1 MKKLVSLALALIM
14 VLALAGTALA
24 YSPEAPITI
33 QFWHNRGS
41 GANLQATEQAVDD
54 FNATVGK
61 EKGIFVEQQ
70 FIGGYND
77 LYTKTQ
83 LATQSGEQPVIASS
97 GNTYIAPLVDDG
109 ILYDMMPLAQR
120 DGFDVSNILDCFM
133 EIAGNT
139 DGQLY
144 SLPYIRSTPVLYYNK
159 TIADELNLTVPTTMD
174 ELIEF
179 AKAFIQKDADGTITR
194 WGFEMFNDY
203 GYYQASFLWQLGEPM
218 VSADGTSPALEGT
231 SMLKQFTDW
240 KKWVEEGVCRP
251 FDSTQ
256 APDIVKQMLYQGK
269 IGCYLDSSGSMK
281 NNLLHMT
288 EAGYELG
295 VARFPTYDVEKRAV
309 EVGGGQIALIGK
321 GNTEEQIEAGWEFLK
336 FIMTDEQVYLNSTRS
351 GYLPITKSVAT
362 YEPMLKFWEENPS
375 YKVPFDQMQEYG
387 VCQEYPTFTDLEE
400 LIKNIQDVVSLL
412 IQDGGITP
420 EEAVQQIKNNTAHLF

>member
-1 MKKLVSLALALIM
+1 MAS
-14 VLALAGTALA
+14 
-24 YSPEAPITI
+24 
-33 QFWHNRGS
+33 
-41 GANLQATEQAVDD
+41 
-54 FNATVGK
+54 
-61 EKGIFVEQQ
+61 
-70 FIGGYND
+70 
-77 LYTKTQ
+77 
-83 LATQSGEQPVIASS
+83 QSGEQPVIASS
-97 GNTYIAPLVDDG
+97 GNTYIAPLIDDG

-139 DGQLY
+139 DGTLY
-144 SLPYIRSTPVLYYNK
+144 SLPYIRSTPLLYYNK
-159 TIADELNLTVPTTMD
+159 TVADELGLKVPTTMD
-174 ELIEF
+174 ELVEF
-179 AKAFIQKDADGTITR
+179 AKAFMQKDADGTVTR

-203 GYYQASFLWQLGEPM
+203 GYYQASFLWQLGESM
-218 VSADGTSPALEGT
+218 VAADGTSPALEGT
-231 SMLKQFTDW
+231 SMLKQLTDW
-240 KKWVEEGVCRP
+240 QNWVKEGWCRP
-251 FDSTQ
+251 FDSTN
-256 APDIVKQMLYQGK
+256 ASSIVKEMLYQGK

-281 NNLLHMT
+281 NNIKFMT
-288 EAGYELG
+288 EGGYELG
-295 VARFPTYDVEKRAV
+295 VARFPTYDVDKRAV

-336 FIMTDEQVYLNSTRS
+336 FLMTDEQVYLNSTRS

-375 YKVPFDQMQEYG
+375 YKIPFDQMQEYG

-420 EEAVQQIKNNTAHLF
+420 EEAVQQIKDNTSHLF

>member
-14 VLALAGTALA
+14 VLALGSTALA
-24 YSPEAPITI
+24 YSPEKPITI

-41 GANLQATEQAVDD
+41 GANLDATVQAVDD
-54 FNATVGK
+54 FNATIGK
-61 EKGIFVEQQ
+61 EKGIVVEQQ
-70 FIGGYND
+70 FIGSYND

-83 LATQSGEQPVIASS
+83 MASQSGEQPVIASS
-97 GNTYIAPLVDDG
+97 GNTYIAPLIDDG

-420 EEAVQQIKNNTAHLF
+420 EEAVQQIKDNTSHLF

>member
-1 MKKLVSLALALIM
+1 MKKLVSFVLALMM

-41 GANLQATEQAVDD
+41 GANLDATVQAVDD
-54 FNATVGK
+54 FNATIGK
-61 EKGIFVEQQ
+61 EKGIVVEQQ
-70 FIGGYND
+70 FIGSYND

-83 LATQSGEQPVIASS
+83 MASQSGEQPVIASS
-97 GNTYIAPLVDDG
+97 GNTYIAPLIDDG

-139 DGQLY
+139 DGTLY
-144 SLPYIRSTPVLYYNK
+144 SLPYIRSTPLLYYNK
-159 TIADELNLTVPTTMD
+159 TVADELGLKVPTTMD
-174 ELIEF
+174 ELVEF
-179 AKAFIQKDADGTITR
+179 AKAFVQKDADGTVTR

-203 GYYQASFLWQLGEPM
+203 GYYQASFLWQLGESM
-218 VSADGTSPALEGT
+218 VAADGTSPALEGT
-231 SMLKQFTDW
+231 SMLKQLTDW
-240 KKWVEEGVCRP
+240 QNWVKEGWCRP
-251 FDSTQ
+251 FDSTN
-256 APDIVKQMLYQGK
+256 ASSIVKEMLYQGK

-281 NNLLHMT
+281 NNIKFMT
-288 EAGYELG
+288 EGGYELG
-295 VARFPTYDVEKRAV
+295 VARFPTYNVDKRAV

-336 FIMTDEQVYLNSTRS
+336 FLMTDEQVYLNSTRS

-375 YKVPFDQMQEYG
+375 YKIPFDQMQEYG

-420 EEAVQQIKNNTAHLF
+420 EEAVQQIKDNTSHLF

>member
-24 YSPEAPITI
+24 YSPEAPIKI
-33 QFWHNRGS
+33 LFWHTRGA
-41 GANLQATEQAVDD
+41 GAQQETVDYQIAQ

-61 EKGIFVEQQ
+61 EKGIEVKGA
-70 FIGGYND
+70 FIGGYAEIM
-77 LYTKTQ
+77 TKMQ
-83 LATQSGEQPVIASS
+83 LASQSGDQPVVAVL
-97 GNTYIAPLVDDG
+97 GNTRLSIMVDDG
-109 ILYDMMPLAQR
+109 IIEDMMPYAKR
-120 DGFDVSNILDCFM
+120 DNFNLDNFFTSM
-133 EIAGNT
+133 INVPGN
-139 DGQLY
+139 DEEQLH
-144 SLPYIRSTPVLYYNK
+144 SLPYIKSTPLLYYNK
-159 TIADELNLTVPTTMD
+159 TVADELGLKVPTTMD
-174 ELIEF
+174 ELVEF
-179 AKAFIQKDADGTITR
+179 AKAFMQKDADGTVTR

-203 GYYQASFLWQLGEPM
+203 GYYQASFLWQLGESM
-218 VSADGTSPALEGT
+218 VAADGTSPALEGT
-231 SMLKQFTDW
+231 SMLKQLTDW
-240 KKWVEEGVCRP
+240 QNWVKEGWCRP
-251 FDSTQ
+251 FDSTN
-256 APDIVKQMLYQGK
+256 ASSIVKEMLYQGK

-281 NNLLHMT
+281 NNIKFMT
-288 EAGYELG
+288 EGGYELG
-295 VARFPTYDVEKRAV
+295 VARFPTYDVDKRAV

-336 FIMTDEQVYLNSTRS
+336 FLMTDEQVYLNSTRS

-375 YKVPFDQMQEYG
+375 YKIPFDQMQEYG

-420 EEAVQQIKNNTAHLF
+420 EEAVQQIKDNTSHLF

>member
-1 MKKLVSLALALIM
+1 MKKLVSFALALIM

-295 VARFPTYDVEKRAV
+295 VARFPTYDIEKRAV

>member
-1 MKKLVSLALALIM
+1 MKKLVSFALALIM

-41 GANLQATEQAVDD
+41 GANLEATEKAVED

-61 EKGIFVEQQ
+61 EKGIVVEQV
-70 FIGGYND
+70 FIGGYPE

-109 ILYDMMPLAQR
+109 ILFDMMPLAER
-120 DGFDVSNILDCFM
+120 DGFDVNNILDCFM

-139 DGQLY
+139 DGHLY

-159 TIADELNLTVPTTMD
+159 TIADELGLTVPTTMD
-174 ELIEF
+174 ELVEF

-203 GYYQASFLWQLGEPM
+203 GYYQASFLWQLGESM
-218 VSADGTSPALEGT
+218 VAEDGTSPALEGT
-231 SMLKQFTDW
+231 SMLKQLSDW
-240 KKWVEEGVCRP
+240 KAWVDEGICRP
-251 FDSTQ
+251 FDSTN
-256 APDIVKQMLYQGK
+256 AGDIVKQMLYQGK

-288 EAGYELG
+288 EGGYELG
-295 VARFPTYDVEKRAV
+295 VANFPTYDVNKRAV
-309 EVGGGQIALIGK
+309 EVGGGQIALVGK
-321 GNTEEQIEAGWEFLK
+321 GNTEEQIEAGWEFMK
-336 FIMTDEQVYLNSTRS
+336 FIMSDEQVYLNSTRS
-351 GYLPITKSVAT
+351 GYLPVTKSVAT
-362 YEPMLKFWEENPS
+362 YEPMLKFWEENPT
-375 YKVPFDQMQEYG
+375 YKVPFDQMLEYG
-387 VCQEYPTFTDLEE
+387 VCQEYPTFLDLQEF
-400 LIKNIQDVVSLL
+400 IVNIQDVVSLL
-412 IQDGGITP
+412 IQDGSITP
-420 EEAVQQIKNNTAHLF
+420 EEAVQQIKDNSAHLF

>member
-14 VLALAGTALA
+14 VLALGSTALA
-24 YSPEAPITI
+24 YSPEKPITI

-41 GANLQATEQAVDD
+41 GANLDATEQAVKD
-54 FNATVGK
+54 FNETVGK
-61 EKGIFVEQQ
+61 EKGIVVEQQ
-70 FIGGYND
+70 FIGSYND

-174 ELIEF
+174 ELVEF
-179 AKAFIQKDADGTITR
+179 AKGFIQKDADGTITR

-256 APDIVKQMLYQGK
+256 ASDIVKQMLYQGK

-420 EEAVQQIKNNTAHLF
+420 EEAVQQIKDNTAHLF